1 MGTSWLAKHWVA
13 GAAFMAGALLLV
25 LPGIVPDPALRLV
38 YLASPLYMLH
48 QIEEHAGD
56 RFRTYVNDVVFGGVQ
71 ALSVADVLVI
81 NLPGVWGINLLAF
94 YAALA
99 FGPGWG
105 LAAAYLILVNGI
117 AHVGMAVRFR
127 GYNPG
132 LVTGALA
139 FIPFGVLS
147 LLLIPARPV
156 EHVVGLVISLVIH
169 AAIIVRVKANTQQA
183 VPR

>member
-81 NLPGVWGINLLAF
+81 NLPAYGASIFSPSMPRGLRA
-94 YAALA
+94 
-99 FGPGWG
+99 GWG

-169 AAIIVRVKANTQQA
+169 AAIIVRVKANTRQA